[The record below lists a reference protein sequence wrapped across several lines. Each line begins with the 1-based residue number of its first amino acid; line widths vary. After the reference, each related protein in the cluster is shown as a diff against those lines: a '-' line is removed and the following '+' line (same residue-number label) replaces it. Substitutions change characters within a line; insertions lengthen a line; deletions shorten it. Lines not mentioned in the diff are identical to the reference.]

1 MLKIGEVSLDTSAQ
15 HYNIIWYLD
24 KLSNERIDVVE
35 DINKYSNVDTTNCI
49 ASYIKGKSEKC
60 YGDRSIIS
68 KILKIKC

>member
-35 DINKYSNVDTTNCI
+35 DINK
-49 ASYIKGKSEKC
+49 
-60 YGDRSIIS
+60 
-68 KILKIKC
+68 